1 MYTRIIAS
9 AIALTIAAPALADNE
24 QYAKV
29 VNVDPDEFTLNE
41 MVQISATDSEDRE
54 QRIQVIMQ
62 DREARQ
68 KLFDDFLNGSPGV
81 TVTRAAR

>member
-9 AIALTIAAPALADNE
+9 AIAFTIAAPALADNE

-29 VNVDPDEFTLNE
+29 VGVDSDEFTLNE
-41 MVQISATDSEDRE
+41 MVQISAADPEERD
-54 QRIQVIMQ
+54 QRIQVIMK
-62 DREARQ
+62 DREGRQ